1 MCGIAGF
8 NFNVDEDFVFNT
20 LHHRGPDEKGK
31 TKVNNFSLFHA
42 RLSIVDIKEGRQPFR
57 FNEYI
62 IIFNG
67 EIYNHLELRSLLKE
81 FNFKTHS
88 DTETLLYLFIKYKEK
103 MFEKIDGMFAF
114 AILNTKTN
122 TLFLA
127 RDRAGKKPLFFYK
140 KGKNFGFAS
149 ELNTFKFLDL
159 ETDNEEIEL
168 FLSTGFCSSPYK
180 EIKEFPVGSYAYVD
194 LNTLKMKTDK
204 YFDIYEFYTK
214 EKINLDLE
222 ELDNILTKSVKDRL
236 LSSDVEVGAFLSGGI
251 DSGLVVAKASEFRKL
266 KTFTV
271 RFDGSFDESNLAG
284 LVAKKY
290 GTEHFVIDIKMDVK
304 NNIEKI
310 LTSYGKPFFD
320 SSAIP
325 SFFVSREARKFVK
338 VVLNGDGA
346 DEIFAGYR
354 RYVPLALGLDK
365 IAKNLKFLLSFLS
378 PQKRGINMF
387 LYRLI
392 RASNKKGIHW
402 YNVLLNDLFE
412 DICDFD
418 NEKIQNLDKMIKN
431 LKLNSLDKLMYLDFI
446 LNLKEDLLV
455 KMDIATMANS
465 LEGRSP
471 FLSKYFLEYAPRLKN
486 RYKIHFFTT
495 KYALRCLAK
504 KYLPQEVVNAK
515 KRGFEIPLADWVN
528 GELKDIV
535 MDYLNY
541 GFYKNF
547 IDEKLVKNII
557 ERKINL
563 PEEKRAKI
571 IYLLFSLEVWRANEN
586 SILKSF

>member
-8 NFNVDEDFVFNT
+8 NFNVDENFLFNS
-20 LHHRGPDEKGK
+20 LYHRGPDEKGK
-31 TKVNNFSLFHA
+31 IKVNNFSLFHT
-42 RLSIVDIKEGRQPFR
+42 RLSIVDIKGGHQPFR
-57 FNEYI
+57 FNEYVI
-62 IIFNG
+62 VFNG
-67 EIYNHLELRSLLKE
+67 EIYNHLELRELLKE
-81 FNFKTHS
+81 FDFKTNS
-88 DTETLLYLFIKYKEK
+88 DTETLLYLFIKFKEN

-114 AILNTKTN
+114 AIFNVKTN

-127 RDRAGKKPLFFYK
+127 RDRSGKKPLFYYK
-140 KGKNFGFAS
+140 KNKNFGFAS
-149 ELNTFKFLDL
+149 ELNVFKFLNL
-159 ETDNEEIEL
+159 QIDNEEIEL

-180 EIKEFPVGSYAYVD
+180 EIKEFPAGSYAYVD
-194 LNTLKMKTDK
+194 LNTLKIKIEK

-214 EKINLDLE
+214 EKIDLNLE
-222 ELDNILTKSVKDRL
+222 ELDYLLIKSVKDRL

-251 DSGLVVAKASEFRKL
+251 DSGLVVAKASEFKKL
-266 KTFTV
+266 KSFTV
-271 RFDGSFDESNLAG
+271 RFDGGFDESYLAG
-284 LVAKKY
+284 LVAKTY
-290 GTEHFVIDIKMDVK
+290 DTEHYVIDIKMDVK

-310 LTSYGKPFFD
+310 LISYGKPFFD

-346 DEIFAGYR
+346 DELFAGYR
-354 RYVPLALGLDK
+354 RYVPLAVGLDK
-365 IAKNLKFLLSFLS
+365 IAKNFKFLLPFLS

-392 RASNKKGIHW
+392 RAANKEGIHW
-402 YNVLLNDLFE
+402 YNALLNDLFE
-412 DICDFD
+412 DIYDFD
-418 NEKIQNLDKMIKN
+418 NEKIQNLNKMIKSLR
-431 LKLNSLDKLMYLDFI
+431 LKNLDKLMYLDFI

-471 FLSKYFLEYAPRLKN
+471 FLSRYFLEYAPRLKN
-486 RYKIHFFTT
+486 KYKVNLFTT
-495 KYALRCLAK
+495 KYALRLLAK
-504 KYLPQEVVNAK
+504 KYLPKEVVNAK
-515 KRGFEIPLADWVN
+515 KRGFEIPLVEWVN
-528 GELKDIV
+528 GDLRDII

-547 IDEKLVKNII
+547 VDEKLVKSII
-557 ERKINL
+557 ERKINI

-571 IYLLFSLEVWRANEN
+571 MYLLFSLEVWRANEN
-586 SILKSF
+586 SLS